1 MEKLSRKCSRY
12 SRTPRSQNAAANAST
27 GSAKSAGHVDITRH
41 PLGLLLGIARQSGT
55 GDSDSCRIILSILSA
70 SRAVRRALGREL
82 DQGLGFQDHSGS
94 RCVTLLTLYALDPLP
109 ATAADL
115 AYHAEVSRASMTDI
129 IKTLEQHRMIT
140 REAAGRDR
148 SRPIYLTEPGRQAA
162 VFAVH
167 RFLQLAS
174 NLAGDVGSPTG
185 NATIETCEQVECRAA
200 FPGV

>member
-1 MEKLSRKCSRY
+1 MVTPIRKRSLPPRASKSR
-12 SRTPRSQNAAANAST
+12 NVAANAST
-27 GSAKSAGHVDITRH
+27 GSFNSVGHVGITRH
-41 PLGLLLGIARQSGT
+41 PLRLLLGIARQSGI

-82 DQGLGFQDHSGS
+82 DHGLGFQDHSGS
-94 RCVTLLTLYALDPLP
+94 RCVTLLALYALDPLP

-115 AYHAEVSRASMTDI
+115 TYHAEVSRAAMTDI
-129 IKTLEQHRMIT
+129 IKTLEQHRLIT

-148 SRPIYLTEPGRQAA
+148 LKPIHLTELGRQAA

-174 NLAGDVGSPTG
+174 NLAGDIGAPNG
-185 NATIETCEQVECRAA
+185 NVTVETCEQVEGRAA
-200 FPGV
+200 VPAP

>member
-1 MEKLSRKCSRY
+1 MEKLSRKRSLPLRA
-12 SRTPRSQNAAANAST
+12 SRSQETAANAST
-27 GSAKSAGHVDITRH
+27 GSFNAAGHVDITRH
-41 PLGLLLGIARQSGT
+41 PLRLLLGIARQSGI

-82 DQGLGFQDHSGS
+82 DHGLGFQDNSGS

-115 AYHAEVSRASMTDI
+115 TYHAEVSRASMTDI
-129 IKTLEQHRMIT
+129 IKTLEQHRLIT

-148 SRPIYLTEPGRQAA
+148 IKPIHLTELGRQAA

-167 RFLQLAS
+167 RFLHLAS
-174 NLAGDVGSPTG
+174 NLAGDIGSPTG
-185 NATIETCEQVECRAA
+185 DATVKTCEQVESRAA
-200 FPGV
+200 VPAP